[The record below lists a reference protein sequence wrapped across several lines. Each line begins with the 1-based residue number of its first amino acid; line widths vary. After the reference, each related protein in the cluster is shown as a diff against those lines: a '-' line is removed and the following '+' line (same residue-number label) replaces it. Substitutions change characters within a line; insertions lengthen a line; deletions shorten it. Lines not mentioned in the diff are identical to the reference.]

1 MDLELTHIVLSDLH
15 IGEEDS
21 VLTPKIVKGNT
32 FHELYPQWKPLA
44 DLFETLICRNP
55 SQPTL
60 VLLGDVI
67 EFALSDPLESQRIFF
82 EFLRYL
88 KKVRGLFENIIY
100 LPGNHDH
107 HVWNMARQV
116 QYICYLNRK
125 GPVVLKEKPWHRTR
139 ALPTKDYHYVTP
151 SFWQHLLDEGIP
163 LKILYPNFLIYNE
176 DTRHLMAFSHGHF
189 LEPIYILLSRLKEL
203 IFDIKIPDNID
214 QLEEENAPWIEFL
227 FSSFGFTGDV
237 GKGAERF
244 YELLQSQ
251 KSAETLFSGLTNRI
265 IDEFS
270 DRIRLA
276 KIFHR
281 PLLLVL
287 KYLFRSKYKKFER
300 KDTSDIVSDRLLSSI
315 DWYVNG
321 PLLNQFYE
329 DLHSA
334 AERTFV
340 SKKLTFIFG
349 HTHKPFFKNVSFKSM
364 NIDIFNTGSLVVD
377 QYESNHIYGT
387 GIGLID
393 KKFGFGMFVSKNIWN
408 ISDYKANLSVVG
420 NETFKKEF
428 GRIIERKT
436 SLKEFVIWL
445 SKEKMKRAENLK
457 ERILKD
463 GYPTIYKGSKSI

>member
-44 DLFETLICRNP
+44 DLFETLICRNR

-116 QYICYLNRK
+116 QYVSYLNRK
-125 GPVVLKEKPWHRTR
+125 GPVILEEEPWNRTR
-139 ALPTKDYHYVTP
+139 ALITKDYHYVTP
-151 SFWQHLLDEGIP
+151 SFWQNLLDEQIP
-163 LKILYPNFLIYNE
+163 LKILYPNFLIFDK
-176 DTRHLMAFSHGHF
+176 DTKYLIAFSHGHF

-214 QLEEENAPWIEFL
+214 QLEKENAPWIEFL

-251 KSAETLFSGLTNRI
+251 KSAETLLSGLTNRI
-265 IDEFS
+265 IDELS
-270 DRIRLA
+270 DRIRLV
-276 KIFHR
+276 KIFCR

-287 KYLFRSKYKKFER
+287 KYLFRSKYIKFER
-300 KDTSDIVSDRLLSSI
+300 KDTSNIVSDRLLSGI
-315 DWYVNG
+315 EWYITG
-321 PLLNQFYE
+321 PLLNQFIE
-329 DLHSA
+329 DQNSA
-334 AERTFV
+334 GERVHIF
-340 SKKLTFIFG
+340 KKLTFVFG
-349 HTHKPFFKNVSFKSM
+349 HTHKPFFKNKGFKST
-364 NIDIFNTGSLVVD
+364 NTDIFNIGSFVVD
-377 QYESNHIYGT
+377 QYDPNPIYGT
-387 GIGLID
+387 GIGLVNKSCELAMI
-393 KKFGFGMFVSKNIWN
+393 VSKNIWN
-408 ISDYKANLSVVG
+408 LSDYKENFSIVG
-420 NETFKKEF
+420 NESLKKEF
-428 GRIIERKT
+428 VRIIASET
-436 SLKEFVIWL
+436 SFKEFVIWL
-445 SKEKMKRAENLK
+445 SKEKMQRAENLK

-463 GYPTIYKGSKSI
+463 GCPTIH